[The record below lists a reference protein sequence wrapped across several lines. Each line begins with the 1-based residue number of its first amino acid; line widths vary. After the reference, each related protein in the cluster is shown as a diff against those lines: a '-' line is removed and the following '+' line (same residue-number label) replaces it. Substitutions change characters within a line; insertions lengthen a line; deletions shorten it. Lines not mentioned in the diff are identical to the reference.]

1 MSEITSMSIIILMIS
16 QLTTQLGLS
25 LILLSTMS
33 DSIDACYSVFR
44 IFHSLC
50 QESTYWCALQFLSP
64 VLASRDI
71 LLDLQLQKIKP

>member
-1 MSEITSMSIIILMIS
+1 MSEITALSIIILMIS

-44 IFHSLC
+44 ISHSLC
-50 QESTYWCALQFLSP
+50 VRKALTG
-64 VLASRDI
+64 VH
-71 LLDLQLQKIKP
+71 